1 MSAGVGVAEVLGLGA
16 GKRGG
21 PLWMAETIAVG
32 LPVAALDRVVHMISP
47 DDQGLRFR
55 FVPRATLA
63 RRVRTKKLSGEESA
77 KLARVAA
84 VFVLAREVWGGDEEA
99 RGFMRRGHPLLE
111 DRSPLDVAM
120 ATEIGARLVE
130 TILGRLQY
138 GTAA

>member
-1 MSAGVGVAEVLGLGA
+1 MNAGVAVAEFLGLGA
-16 GKRGG
+16 GKRPG
-21 PLWMAETIAVG
+21 PLWMAETIARG
-32 LPVAALDRVVHMISP
+32 LPVAALDRVVGMISP
-47 DDQGLRFR
+47 DNQALRFR

-63 RRVRTKKLSGEESA
+63 RRMRAKKLSGEESA
-77 KLARVAA
+77 KLARVAS
-84 VFVLAREVWGGDEEA
+84 VFVRAREVWGGDAEA
-99 RGFMRRGHPLLE
+99 RAFLTRGHPLLE